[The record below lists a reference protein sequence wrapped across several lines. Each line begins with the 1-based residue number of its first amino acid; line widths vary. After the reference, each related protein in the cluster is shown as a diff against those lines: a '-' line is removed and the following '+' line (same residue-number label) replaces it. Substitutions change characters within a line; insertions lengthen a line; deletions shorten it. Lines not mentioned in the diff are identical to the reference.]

1 VTVTKMLIMDQYHL
15 TVLAPRDL
23 IKPHRRRISKVLNR
37 SRFRQELARAVRAV
51 FAHYPELSQV
61 RVWLSC

>member
-1 VTVTKMLIMDQYHL
+1 VTKMLIMDEFHL

-37 SRFRQELARAVRAV
+37 ARFRQELAGAVRAV
-51 FAHYPELSQV
+51 FAQHPELSRV

>member
-1 VTVTKMLIMDQYHL
+1 MTRILILDQFHL

-23 IKPHRRRISKVLNR
+23 IKPHGSRIGKVLNR
-37 SRFRQELARAVRAV
+37 ARFRQEPVRAV
-51 FAHYPELSQV
+51 FAHHPELSQV